1 MANFIKAYN
10 SDSSVGH
17 LGTPITSSTA
27 TKRFLINLPIY
38 RNGLSP
44 LSRGLEIGMAH
55 GYLLIGPFNSL
66 GPLRNSKVGL
76 LAAFLS
82 AVGLITIL
90 TVCLIMYGKV
100 SFKNIYG
107 SGTVS
112 SDLFNLIGWSNFT
125 SGFLIGAYG
134 GAGFAYLLLLSF
146 QAI

>member
-1 MANFIKAYN
+1 MSNFIKAYN
-10 SDSSVGH
+10 SDSCVGH
-17 LGTPITSSTA
+17 LATPITSSTA
-27 TKRFLINLPIY
+27 TKRFLSNLPIY

-44 LSRGLEIGMAH
+44 LLRGLEIGMAH

-66 GPLRNSKVGL
+66 GPLRNSKAGL

-100 SFKNIYG
+100 SFKDNTTNKF
-107 SGTVS
+107 SP
-112 SDLFNLIGWSNFT
+112 DLFNPLGWSNFT

-134 GAGFAYLLLLSF
+134 GVGFAYLILLAL
-146 QAI
+146 QGL